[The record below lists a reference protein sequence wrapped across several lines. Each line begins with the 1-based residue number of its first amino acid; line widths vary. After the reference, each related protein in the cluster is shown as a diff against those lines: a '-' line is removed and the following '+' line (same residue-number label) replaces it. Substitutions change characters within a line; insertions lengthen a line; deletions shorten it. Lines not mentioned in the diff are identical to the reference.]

1 MLPAPTRPDSVGRM
15 DAAVL
20 TELGA
25 PSFGS
30 FDEPTAGDGQ
40 VVVDVAVAG
49 LNPVDLTMC
58 AGRFPRFTP
67 ELPSVPGRE
76 GIGSVDG
83 RRVYFNSTPPFGSM
97 AEKALAQEDNLLDV
111 PDGVDDGTA
120 VALGIAGLA
129 AWLPLSW
136 RAKVQPGETVLVM
149 GATGVLGS
157 IAVQAA
163 KLLGAGRVVAAGRDR
178 DGLERAARLGADA
191 TVDLTATEDPTAAY
205 LEAAGGEGPD
215 VILDPVWGEPGAA
228 AMRSLAPFGRH
239 VQIGNSA
246 DPELT
251 LVAPPFR
258 NNMSQVMGYT
268 NFRVPRSAQVEAYAT
283 ITAHAAAGRIEVDSE
298 RIPLAD
304 VGLAWERQAAF
315 AHRKLV
321 LVP

>member
-1 MLPAPTRPDSVGRM
+1 M

-20 TELGA
+20 TELGT
-25 PSFGS
+25 PGFGTY
-30 FDEPTAGDGQ
+30 DEPVAGDGQ

-49 LNPVDLTMC
+49 LNPVDLTMA
-58 AGRFPRFTP
+58 AGRFPGRPP

-76 GIGSVDG
+76 GIGTVDG
-83 RRVYFNSTPPFGSM
+83 RRVYFTATKPFGSM
-97 AEKALAQEDNLLDV
+97 AQRALAEEANLFDV
-111 PDGVDDGTA
+111 PDDLDDGVA

-129 AWLPLSW
+129 AWLPLAW
-136 RAKVQPGETVLVM
+136 RAKVKEGETVLVM

-163 KLLGAGRVVAAGRDR
+163 KLLGAGRVVAAGRDAE
-178 DGLERAARLGADA
+178 GLERAARLGADA
-191 TVDLTATEDPTAAY
+191 TVDLTATDDPTAAH

-215 VILDPVWGEPGAA
+215 VIIDPVWGEPGAA

-246 DPELT
+246 DPELK
-251 LVAPPFR
+251 LMAPEFR
-258 NNMSQVMGYT
+258 NNMSEVLGYT
-268 NFRVPRSAQVEAYAT
+268 SFRVPTADQADAYAAL
-283 ITAHAAAGRIEVDSE
+283 TAHAAAGRIQVDVE
-298 RIPLAD
+298 RMPLAD
-304 VGLAWERQAAF
+304 VAQAWERQAAF

>member
-1 MLPAPTRPDSVGRM
+1 L

-20 TELGA
+20 TELGT

-30 FDEPTAGDGQ
+30 FDEPEAGPRQ
-40 VVVDVAVAG
+40 VVVDVELAG
-49 LNPVDLTMC
+49 LNPVDLTIA
-58 AGRFPRFTP
+58 AGRFPGDP
-67 ELPSVPGRE
+67 PPLPSVPGRE
-76 GIGSVDG
+76 GVGTVDG
-83 RRVYFNSTPPFGSM
+83 RRVYFSATPPFGSM
-97 AEKALAQEDNLLDV
+97 APRALADEERLFDV
-111 PDGVDDGTA
+111 PDGLDAGLA
-120 VALGIAGLA
+120 VALGVAGLA
-129 AWLPLSW
+129 AWLPLGW
-136 RAKVQPGETVLVM
+136 RAGLREGETVLVM

-178 DGLERAARLGADA
+178 EGLGRAVRLGADA
-191 TVDLTATEDPTAAY
+191 TVDLTATGDPTAAH

-215 VILDPVWGEPGAA
+215 VIIDPVWGEPGAA

-251 LVAPPFR
+251 VVAPRFR
-258 NNMSQVMGYT
+258 NNMSSVLGYT
-268 NFRVPRSAQVEAYAT
+268 NNRVPPADQAEAYAT
-283 ITAHAAAGRIEVDSE
+283 MAAHAAAGRILVEVE

-304 VGLAWERQAAF
+304 VERAWQRQAAF

>member
-1 MLPAPTRPDSVGRM
+1 M

-20 TELGA
+20 TELGTPA
-25 PSFGS
+25 FGTH
-30 FDEPTAGDGQ
+30 DEPTAGDGQ
-40 VVVDVAVAG
+40 VVVDVALAG
-49 LNPVDLTMC
+49 LNPVDLTMA
-58 AGRFPRFTP
+58 AGRFPGFTP
-67 ELPSVPGRE
+67 DFPSVPGRE

-83 RRVYFNSTPPFGSM
+83 RRVYFTATQPFGSM
-97 AEKALAQEDNLLDV
+97 APKALAEETKLFDV

-129 AWLPLSW
+129 AWLPLAW
-136 RAKVQPGETVLVM
+136 RAEVQEGETVLIM

-163 KLLGAGRVVAAGRDR
+163 KLLGAGRVVAAGRDAE
-178 DGLERAARLGADA
+178 GLERAARLGADA
-191 TVDLTATEDPTAAY
+191 TVDLTATDDPTAAY
-205 LEAAGGEGPD
+205 VEAAGGEGPD
-215 VILDPVWGEPGAA
+215 LILDPVWGEPGLA

-251 LVAPPFR
+251 LTAPPFR
-258 NNMSQVMGYT
+258 NNMSQIMGYT
-268 NFRVPRSAQVEAYAT
+268 NFRVPRAAQAEAYAT
-283 ITAHAAAGRIEVDSE
+283 MAAHAAAGRIEVDVE
-298 RIPLAD
+298 RIALAD
-304 VGLAWERQAAF
+304 VALAWDRQAAF

>member
-1 MLPAPTRPDSVGRM
+1 M

-20 TELGA
+20 TELGT

-30 FDEPTAGDGQ
+30 FGEPTAGEGQ

-58 AGRFPRFTP
+58 AGRFPGFTP
-67 ELPSVPGRE
+67 ELPSVAGRE
-76 GIGSVDG
+76 GVGTVDG
-83 RRVYFNSTPPFGSM
+83 RRVYFNSTFPYGSM
-97 AEKALAQEDNLLDV
+97 AERALAQEENLFDV
-111 PDGVDDGTA
+111 PDGVDDGLA

-129 AWLPLSW
+129 AWLPLAW
-136 RAKVQPGETVLVM
+136 RAKVQEGETVLVM

-163 KLLGAGRVVAAGRDR
+163 KILGAGRVVAAGRDA

-191 TVDLTATEDPTAAY
+191 TVDLTATADPTAAY
-205 LEAAGGEGPD
+205 VEAAGGEGPD

-251 LVAPPFR
+251 VVAPPFR
-258 NNMSQVMGYT
+258 NNMSQIMGYT
-268 NFRVPRSAQVEAYAT
+268 NFRVPRADQVEAYAAL
-283 ITAHAAAGRIEVDSE
+283 TAHAAAGRIQVDVE
-298 RIPLAD
+298 RLALAD
-304 VGLAWERQAAF
+304 VEQAWARQAAF

>member
-1 MLPAPTRPDSVGRM
+1 M

-97 AEKALAQEDNLLDV
+97 AEKALAQEENLFDV

-129 AWLPLSW
+129 AWLPLAW
-136 RAKVQPGETVLVM
+136 RAKVQ
-149 GATGVLGS
+149 
-157 IAVQAA
+157 
-163 KLLGAGRVVAAGRDR
+163 AGRDGAGHGR
-178 DGLERAARLGADA
+178 HGRAGIDRRAGARSCWARDAWWRPGVTADGLERAARLGADA
-191 TVDLTATEDPTAAY
+191 TVDLTATDDPTAAY

-268 NFRVPRSAQVEAYAT
+268 NFRVPAVRPGRGLRHHDRPRGRRADRGGLGADCRWPTWSRRGSARRRSR
-283 ITAHAAAGRIEVDSE
+283 TASSCWCLDFDHG
-298 RIPLAD
+298 
-304 VGLAWERQAAF
+304 
-315 AHRKLV
+315 
-321 LVP
+321 

>member
-1 MLPAPTRPDSVGRM
+1 M

-20 TELGA
+20 TELGT

-30 FDEPTAGDGQ
+30 FDEPTAGGGQ
-40 VVVDVAVAG
+40 VVVDVAIAG
-49 LNPVDLTMC
+49 LNPVDLTMA
-58 AGRFPRFTP
+58 AGRYPGHTP
-67 ELPSVPGRE
+67 EFPSVPGRE

-83 RRVYFNSTPPFGSM
+83 RRVYFTTTRPFGSM
-97 AEKALAQEDNLLDV
+97 APRALAERNDLFEV
-111 PDGVDDGTA
+111 PDAVDDGTA

-129 AWLPLSW
+129 AWLPLAW
-136 RAKVQPGETVLVM
+136 RAKVQQGETVLVM

-157 IAVQAA
+157 IAVQGA
-163 KLLGAGRVVAAGRDR
+163 KLLGAGRVVGAGRDAE
-178 DGLERAARLGADA
+178 GLERAARLGADA
-191 TVDLTATEDPTAAY
+191 TVDLTRTDDPTAAY
-205 LEAAGGEGPD
+205 LEACGGEGPD

-228 AMRSLAPFGRH
+228 AMRALAPFGRH

-251 LVAPPFR
+251 LVAPEFR

-268 NFRVPRSAQVEAYAT
+268 NFRVPHEDQAEAYAT
-283 ITAHAAAGRIEVDSE
+283 MTAHAAAGRLEVDVE

-304 VGLAWERQAAF
+304 VEQAWALQAGF
-315 AHRKLV
+315 PHRKLV

>member
-1 MLPAPTRPDSVGRM
+1 M

-20 TELGA
+20 TELGT

-58 AGRFPRFTP
+58 AGRFPGVHAPDAERRRAR
-67 ELPSVPGRE
+67 GR
-76 GIGSVDG
+76 GQRGRAAGVLQLDAAVRLDG
-83 RRVYFNSTPPFGSM
+83 RARRWPRRRTCSTCPT
-97 AEKALAQEDNLLDV
+97 AL
-111 PDGVDDGTA
+111 DDGTA

-129 AWLPLSW
+129 AWLPLAW
-136 RAKVQPGETVLVM
+136 RAKVQEGETVLVM

-163 KLLGAGRVVAAGRDR
+163 KLLGAGRVVGAGRDA
-178 DGLERAARLGADA
+178 DGLERAIRLGADA
-191 TVDLTATEDPTAAY
+191 TVDLTATDDPTAAY
-205 LEAAGGEGPD
+205 LEACGGEGPD

-239 VQIGNSA
+239 IQIGNSA

-268 NFRVPRSAQVEAYAT
+268 NFRVPRADQAEAYAT
-283 ITAHAAAGRIEVDSE
+283 MCAHAAAGRIEVDVE
-298 RIPLAD
+298 RVPLRD
-304 VGLAWERQAAF
+304 VESAWERQAAF